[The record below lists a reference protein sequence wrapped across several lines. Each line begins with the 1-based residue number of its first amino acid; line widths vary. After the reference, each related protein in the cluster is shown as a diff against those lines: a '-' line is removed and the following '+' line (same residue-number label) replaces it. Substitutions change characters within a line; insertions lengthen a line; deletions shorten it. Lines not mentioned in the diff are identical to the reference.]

1 MNRKYLLFEARRWLG
16 FVIVYFALLSAVVLL
31 FASISYVSVYGT
43 VQPSNVDG
51 TTINSIA
58 IAFSVI
64 MAMLTFSYRYDRKS
78 SDYYLSIGEK
88 RNRLFIARY
97 LVSLVYLI
105 VPYVIVSL
113 LFYLVLYCRGA
124 VLDYGLGFLSILFG
138 TVIIAASYLV
148 SCFPF
153 SRGKTYF
160 EGFFYFFVMMA
171 ILQLGLLPLSFF
183 VGALAKSDAFME
195 VCLKAVEY
203 APSLL
208 LGPALFSELFAN
220 DIADAAVTDTL
231 LKALGESDAFLAVFS
246 TYVATYAVLPIA
258 ATVYVYLARE
268 PSGEKMGRPSKGP
281 SFERYSYHFLM
292 GTAAFILGYFCYFLV
307 YLSILLFVVYCV
319 VYYAVASLYA
329 RTFKV
334 SLWDLYGYAF
344 SLVAMASGIVLAA
357 IYAL

>member
-1 MNRKYLLFEARRWLG
+1 MVCLG
-16 FVIVYFALLSAVVLL
+16 MIVIVQKLVVTGIIAGKIVGLE
-31 FASISYVSVYGT
+31 ITKVK
-43 VQPSNVDG
+43 
-51 TTINSIA
+51 TIQNLIA
-58 IAFSVI
+58 IQNVLHMNI
-64 MAMLTFSYRYDRKS
+64 QLMMQRK
-78 SDYYLSIGEK
+78 
-88 RNRLFIARY
+88 
-97 LVSLVYLI
+97 
-105 VPYVIVSL
+105 
-113 LFYLVLYCRGA
+113 
-124 VLDYGLGFLSILFG
+124 
-138 TVIIAASYLV
+138 IIQIWMNV
-148 SCFPF
+148 QMV
-153 SRGKTYF
+153 GN
-160 EGFFYFFVMMA
+160 GGGVMMA

-220 DIADAAVTDTL
+220 DIAKAAVTDTL

-357 IYAL
+357 IAAV